1 LDVTPYQ
8 HHGNQAVE
16 YLVAVDVVNHQEP
29 LKHLATKSLPSTSTP
44 LLRRNQCRR
53 IGNTSGSNVRLITP
67 QGTLTEVSSVGAGL
81 RAQRLES
88 AERCVADATS
98 LKKPIVDQPSALAS
112 IFDVQRVPSSGSRHE
127 QAADFD
133 LDHLDGA
140 RVAPTLQR
148 SCFVKL
154 QLGPGLS
161 LLLAHFWR

>member
-29 LKHLATKSLPSTSTP
+29 LKHLAAKSLPSTSTP
-44 LLRRNQCRR
+44 LLRRNQRHR

-98 LKKPIVDQPSALAS
+98 LKKPIVDQPSPSPQSSMYSACLPQGVAMSRPLTLTWITWMALVSPRPYKDHAS
-112 IFDVQRVPSSGSRHE
+112 
-127 QAADFD
+127 
-133 LDHLDGA
+133 
-140 RVAPTLQR
+140 
-148 SCFVKL
+148 
-154 QLGPGLS
+154 
-161 LLLAHFWR
+161 